1 MTSILLSFPHLSPLY
16 HQTRMQEHLSEQ
28 LMNLT
33 QWTER
38 GMANVSQW
46 KLIWGT
52 KELVKM
58 LAAHKTLF
66 FEAWGSLHMAC
77 LYAIS
82 KARLMKSVCGDEDS
96 FIMYKS

>member
-1 MTSILLSFPHLSPLY
+1 
-16 HQTRMQEHLSEQ
+16 MQEHLSEQ

-77 LYAIS
+77 LYARS